1 MGRMALVRALRSYD
15 GRGEPTLL
23 TGLCEKK
30 LGGPVADH
38 IPRIYREGRTY
49 IASFAPLLSRAREL
63 GDRAAS
69 LSMEQSIQAL
79 AEPVRIAGQQ
89 FSGQK
94 KVVITGGVFR
104 DPFVEAK
111 LREILGS
118 TFCFI
123 KPDLPPVYGAL
134 LEAARIAGIN
144 VGKTFEENYRLKGVK
159 DNE

>member
-1 MGRMALVRALRSYD
+1 M
-15 GRGEPTLL
+15 
-23 TGLCEKK
+23 
-30 LGGPVADH
+30 
-38 IPRIYREGRTY
+38 
-49 IASFAPLLSRAREL
+49 
-63 GDRAAS
+63 
-69 LSMEQSIQAL
+69 
-79 AEPVRIAGQQ
+79 AEPVRIAGPQ

-104 DPFVEAK
+104 DPFVEAR

-118 TFCFI
+118 TFCFS

-144 VGKTFEENYRLKGVK
+144 VGKTFEENYRLKGVT